1 VPDRGDSVSGLLA
14 RWREGDQEALS
25 ALIPIVYKELR
36 TLAHNHLRAE
46 RQGHTF
52 QSVDLVHEAFLRLV
66 DQAPE
71 TQDRKHFV
79 AVASRLMR
87 QILVDYAR
95 SRAAAKRGPEQKVLL
110 DEALDLPEQQ
120 RPVDVIAL
128 NDALTELARHD
139 PQQVQI
145 VEMRFFGGLTLD
157 EAADVL
163 GVSVATVK
171 RDWSMAKAWLVRE
184 MRDGRDGH
192 DGTVGAR

>member
-1 VPDRGDSVSGLLA
+1 VPDWGDSVSGLLA
-14 RWREGDQEALS
+14 RWRDGDQAALR
-25 ALIPIVYKELR
+25 ALIPIVYRELR
-36 TLAHNHLRAE
+36 ALAHNHLRAE
-46 RQGHTF
+46 RRGHTF

-66 DQAPE
+66 DQTPQ

-95 SRAAAKRGPEQKVLL
+95 SRAAAKRGPGQKVLL
-110 DEALDLPEQQ
+110 DEALDLPEQP
-120 RPVDVIAL
+120 PVDVIAL

-145 VEMRFFGGLTLD
+145 VEMRYFGGLTLD

-163 GVSVATVK
+163 GVSIAMVK
-171 RDWSMAKAWLVRE
+171 RDWSMAKAWLLRE
-184 MRDGRDGH
+184 MRDGRDG
-192 DGTVGAR
+192 